1 MTIRTWIHL
10 RCVLTLV
17 IILKPIAGLL
27 AELLDFD
34 DDVFRETCL
43 RLCFLDMF
51 ISLMLDGVLPSDNIT
66 TEYIESQWE
75 KYLNA
80 TFDKRDYDGK

>member
-17 IILKPIAGLL
+17 IIFKPIVGLL
-27 AELLDFD
+27 AQLLDFD
-34 DDVFRETCL
+34 DDVFRETWL

-51 ISLMLDGVLPSDNIT
+51 VSLMLDGVLPSDNIT